1 MSEFVW
7 TLILAAALMAGSCY
21 LTFKAIDWLIALASF
36 CNSFCRS
43 QLVFDDYEAEIF
55 RLEAEGNIGELHREQ
70 VEFKAEQEKYYR
82 QVRQCPVKYAFCRL
96 LFHESHLIRK
106 YRLVA

>member
-7 TLILAAALMAGSCY
+7 TLVLAAALMAGSCY

-36 CNSFCRS
+36 CHSFCRS

>member
-21 LTFKAIDWLIALASF
+21 LTFKAIDWLIAAASF
-36 CNSFCRS
+36 CHSFCRS

-55 RLEAEGNIGELHREQ
+55 RLKQKETSGSCTGNR
-70 VEFKAEQEKYYR
+70 
-82 QVRQCPVKYAFCRL
+82 
-96 LFHESHLIRK
+96 
-106 YRLVA
+106 